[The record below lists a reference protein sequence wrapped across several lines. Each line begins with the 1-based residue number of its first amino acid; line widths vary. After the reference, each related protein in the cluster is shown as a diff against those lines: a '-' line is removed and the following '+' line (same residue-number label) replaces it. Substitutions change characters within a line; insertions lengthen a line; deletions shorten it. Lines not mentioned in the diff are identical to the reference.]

1 MTWFKVDDSFH
12 GHPKLADLESGPS
25 FAEAVA
31 LWTLAGS
38 WCASHLTDGRV
49 PATAL
54 RRLVPFDWRNAAAE
68 LVRVGLWHA
77 EDDGGYR
84 FHGWH
89 DYQPTAASVEAERA
103 ASRGRLQ
110 RWREKNR
117 NRSAVVGTSVG
128 TSVDDAV
135 DASVTALHTPS
146 QTPHVT
152 PHETPRETV
161 TPTRPDPT
169 RISPN
174 GDTARDHEPT
184 TTIRVEHST
193 VVDLFGRLRS
203 EAHQAKH
210 GRPGGTYRRGPR
222 DWQPVEDL
230 CAWAAAQPEPAAA
243 LEDSLRGYLADEWA
257 AGAGWPISAWAK
269 DPGRYNG
276 RLLPQEGTQEAAKRE
291 EATRARV
298 RELRDL
304 ARAVERRGDWTERD
318 RLRQEADDLVRAMLR
333 ERETVAAG
341 GAV

>member
-49 PATAL
+49 PATTL
-54 RRLVPFDWRNAAAE
+54 RRLVPFDWRDAAAE

-77 EDDGGYR
+77 EYGGGYR

-89 DYQPTAASVEAERA
+89 NYQPTAASVEAERA
-103 ASRGRLQ
+103 AGRGRLQ

-117 NRSAVVGTSVG
+117 NRSAT
-128 TSVDDAV
+128 VDGVV
-135 DASVTALHTPS
+135 DAPVTPHVTALHTP
-146 QTPHVT
+146 HVT
-152 PHETPRETV
+152 PSETACETV

-169 RISPN
+169 RPSPN
-174 GDTARDHEPT
+174 GDTARDHEPPT
-184 TTIRVEHST
+184 TNRVEHGD
-193 VVDLFGRLRS
+193 VVALFARLRS

-230 CAWAAAQPEPAAA
+230 CAWASDQPEPAAA

-269 DPGRYNG
+269 DPGRYCG
-276 RLLPQEGTQEAAKRE
+276 RFLAQEGTKKATEEEIRLQVALKGLRARYDAARGTDEHPRILQEII
-291 EATRARV
+291 ATR
-298 RELRDL
+298 E
-304 ARAVERRGDWTERD
+304 
-318 RLRQEADDLVRAMLR
+318 MLR
-333 ERETVAAG
+333 VCRQQMEGAA
-341 GAV
+341 